1 MWLVLTEQQARIKG
15 LEERQIALTEW
26 VHSADTR
33 VTDVERVAAGA
44 QQSIS
49 VLLERT
55 DGIAAIG
62 SNIATERERVD
73 VLVGR
78 VNGMVPIEG
87 DVAALR
93 RRVNAIDGRIDD
105 VAQWQ
110 DAVEVS
116 LNSVRSRDTANS
128 ALSDGV
134 AQWQNGVSPYVASG
148 QPQGTAN
155 YESRLNAIERWTD
168 DVVRWQN
175 QVTAWSDGV
184 AQWQNGVD
192 AYIASGQ
199 PQGTADYAR
208 ILLDFIRAYNGDPI
222 AMARLPQH
230 LLTLSDL
237 LN

>member
-1 MWLVLTEQQARIKG
+1 MSVRKLHLIVPYLGLALAVAAIAAMWLVLTEQQARIKG

-26 VHSADTR
+26 VHSTDTR

-55 DGIAAIG
+55 DGISAIG
-62 SNIATERERVD
+62 NDVATERERVD
-73 VLVGR
+73 ILVGR

-110 DAVEVS
+110 DAVDVS
-116 LNSVRSRDTANS
+116 LNSVRPRDTANYEWRID
-128 ALSDGV
+128 AL
-134 AQWQNGVSPYVASG
+134 
-148 QPQGTAN
+148 
-155 YESRLNAIERWTD
+155 ERWAD

-175 QVTAWSDGV
+175 EVAAWSDDV
-184 AQWQNGVD
+184 AQWRNGVD
-192 AYIASGQ
+192 ASLNSGQ
-199 PQGTADYAR
+199 QQCAANDATF
-208 ILLDFIRAYNGDPI
+208 ILDLIRANSGDPTAI
-222 AMARLPQH
+222 ARLAQCAVT
-230 LLTLSDL
+230 LSQDALTL

>member
-1 MWLVLTEQQARIKG
+1 MWLVLTEQQERIKG

-26 VHSADTR
+26 VHSADTG

-55 DGIAAIG
+55 DGISAIG
-62 SNIATERERVD
+62 NDVATERERVD

-93 RRVNAIDGRIDD
+93 RRVTAIDTRIDD

-110 DAVEVS
+110 DAVDVS
-116 LNSVRSRDTANS
+116 LNSVQLRDTAN
-128 ALSDGV
+128 
-134 AQWQNGVSPYVASG
+134 
-148 QPQGTAN
+148 
-155 YESRLNAIERWTD
+155 YEWRIDAIERWTD

-175 QVTAWSDGV
+175 EVAAWSDGV
-184 AQWQNGVD
+184 AQWQNGVN
-192 AYIASGQ
+192 AYLASGQ
-199 PQGTADYAR
+199 PQGTANYDMDRRRLDDVAR
-208 ILLDFIRAYNGDPI
+208 WQNGVEQWATAECCELARPRSGCATAIVKLLAHSR
-222 AMARLPQH
+222 
-230 LLTLSDL
+230 S
-237 LN
+237 